1 MGLHWRPFQ
10 TAGSG
15 RVFWFIKCECQQWNY
30 WLAYI
35 SLIWRSLK
43 EVFEINRKE
52 SRPMLVF
59 IVQIYVHWIMSEKS
73 MKINS
78 CCVFSSSWPR
88 LVSKWLENLG
98 TDRSSRCDEI
108 DNQSLI
114 LIYVCYHHHDG
125 HAYIESPMEDD
136 CHVSSACYWRWQVW
150 PAQLGW
156 GNPGTF
162 VSYLLQLQESS
173 SVITGIIISLIIII
187 TWT

>member
-1 MGLHWRPFQ
+1 MIWLFCWKSHSYEILLSNMTICPPL
-10 TAGSG
+10 GST
-15 RVFWFIKCECQQWNY
+15 FIKCECQQWNY
-30 WLAYI
+30 WLAYV

-114 LIYVCYHHHDG
+114 LIYVRYHHHDW
-125 HAYIESPMEDD
+125 
-136 CHVSSACYWRWQVW
+136 HVLNHLWKTIVMFPVLVIGSGRSD
-150 PAQLGW
+150 PHSLGEET
-156 GNPGTF
+156 P
-162 VSYLLQLQESS
+162 VLL
-173 SVITGIIISLIIII
+173 SVTCRN
-187 TWT
+187 